1 MEVACISFAHSRL
14 AFKIVED
21 ISYGVLA
28 TGTRAPLIHLD
39 QDDIQQCCNL
49 GSLVRLYEVL
59 TDRCRAH
66 AVNEVHG
73 MRPSGLAIRG
83 IGSLT
88 EAAFC
93 KPTCILCASTGVGH
107 MRQSVAT

>member
-1 MEVACISFAHSRL
+1 MYMEVACISFTPSCL
-14 AFKIVED
+14 VFKLVED
-21 ISYGVLA
+21 ISYGVLV

-73 MRPSGLAIRG
+73 MRPSGLAVRSIS
-83 IGSLT
+83 SLT
-88 EAAFC
+88 EAAFW
-93 KPTCILCASTGVGH
+93 KPTCISCASTGVGH
-107 MRQSVAT
+107 MR